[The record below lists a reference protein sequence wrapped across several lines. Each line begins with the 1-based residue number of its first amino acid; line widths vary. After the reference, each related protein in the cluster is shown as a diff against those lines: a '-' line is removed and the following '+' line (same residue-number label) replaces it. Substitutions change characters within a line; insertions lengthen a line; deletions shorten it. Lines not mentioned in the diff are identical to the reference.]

1 MDFEPNDVERAV
13 QETARRYAREVIAPV
28 ARENDRLSRFP
39 ADLMRGLGELG
50 LLAVSSPAAYGGSEA
65 GPIAYALALAE
76 IAEADCGVAVGM
88 AVTNM
93 VAETIA
99 RFGTEAQ
106 KTRCIP
112 RLASGE
118 WLAGAFAL
126 SEPHAGSDAASM
138 RTRAVRKGGGWVIDG
153 TKQWI
158 TSGDVA
164 GVVVV
169 WAKTD
174 ASAGA
179 SGVTAFLVEKGT
191 PGLSAGRHERKL
203 GIRASSTV
211 PLVFDGCE
219 VPDAARLGGVGE
231 GFRIALSAL
240 DGGRIG
246 IAAQATGTIRAALD
260 VSARYSKERT
270 TFGVPIAQHQGI
282 AFMLAD
288 MATEEA
294 AARLL
299 TLRAA
304 FLKGA
309 GLRYTREASEAKLF
323 ASEAAQRAVSKAVQ
337 IHGGY
342 GFSEDFLPEKL
353 YRDARVQ
360 TIYEGTSEIQRL
372 VIAREILHG
381 AVIAR

>member
-13 QETARRYAREVIAPV
+13 QETARRFARDRVAP
-28 ARENDRLSRFP
+28 AAAENDRLGRFP
-39 ADLMRGLGELG
+39 ADLVRGLGELG
-50 LLAVSSPAAYGGSEA
+50 LLAVNVPAEYGGSEA
-65 GPIAYALALAE
+65 GPVAYALALAE
-76 IAEADCGVAVGM
+76 IAAADCATAVSM

-93 VAETIA
+93 VGETIA
-99 RFGTEAQ
+99 RFGSEAQ
-106 KTRCIP
+106 KARCLP
-112 RLASGE
+112 RLASAE
-118 WLAGAFAL
+118 WLAGAFGL
-126 SEPHAGSDAASM
+126 SEPQAGSDAASM
-138 RTRAVRKGGGWVIDG
+138 VTRAVRKGSSWVIDG
-153 TKQWI
+153 AKQWI

-164 GVVVV
+164 GVIVV

-174 ASAGA
+174 PAAGA
-179 SGVTAFLVEKGT
+179 GGITAFLVEQGT
-191 PGLSAGRHERKL
+191 PGLTVGPHERKL

-211 PLVFDGCE
+211 PLAFEGCE
-219 VPDAARLGGVGE
+219 IPDEARLGGVGQ

-260 VSARYSKERT
+260 ASARYAKERRA
-270 TFGVPIAQHQGI
+270 FGVPVAEHQAI

-288 MATEEA
+288 MATDEA

-304 FLKGA
+304 FLKGS
-309 GLRYTREASEAKLF
+309 GQRFTREASVAKLF
-323 ASEAAQRAVSKAVQ
+323 ASEAAQRAVSRAVQ

-342 GFSEDFLPEKL
+342 GYTEEFSAARL

-372 VIAREILHG
+372 VIAREILRG
-381 AVIAR
+381 